1 MFARK
6 LTTGRFAE
14 SGAEDG
20 EIICRIHVA
29 CNVVSRCLL
38 YAEQCYVLPQRPR
51 EKSAMELDDANE
63 MVIREALRRLG
74 PDAQLDPAI
83 LQEQIAEVVKEQG
96 ETIFAQLNEAARQQ
110 LRRDGLRTSELIA
123 RLGRI
128 NEAIEYG
135 RSLIAEYN
143 VETLGELPQEE
154 QLEFARLWAN
164 ATGGAKVQ
172 EN

>member
-1 MFARK
+1 
-6 LTTGRFAE
+6 
-14 SGAEDG
+14 
-20 EIICRIHVA
+20 
-29 CNVVSRCLL
+29 
-38 YAEQCYVLPQRPR
+38 
-51 EKSAMELDDANE
+51 MELDDANE

-110 LRRDGLRTSELIA
+110 LRRDGLRMSEQIA

-135 RSLIAEYN
+135 RSLVAKYK

-154 QLEFARLWAN
+154 QHEFARLWAN
-164 ATGGAKVQ
+164 ATGGVKLH

>member
-1 MFARK
+1 
-6 LTTGRFAE
+6 
-14 SGAEDG
+14 
-20 EIICRIHVA
+20 
-29 CNVVSRCLL
+29 
-38 YAEQCYVLPQRPR
+38 
-51 EKSAMELDDANE
+51 MELDDANE
-63 MVIREALRRLG
+63 MVICEALRRLG

-96 ETIFAQLNEAARQQ
+96 ETIFAQLSDAAREQ
-110 LRRDGLRTSELIA
+110 LRRDGLR
-123 RLGRI
+123 I
-128 NEAIEYG
+128 NEQAARQKRISEAVEYG